1 MKRKLT
7 LWLYEPDEMADL
19 REGDHTLHFGN
30 YWDFHAGCSGTVMQ
44 FKDGTEI
51 DFKKEWHN
59 GIRRPREVAE
69 MVAKKI
75 GAEVLV
81 KHKKTPIEC

>member
-7 LWLYEPDEMADL
+7 LWLYGPHEMADL
-19 REGDHTLHFGN
+19 KEGRHRLHRGN
-30 YWDFHAGCSGTVMQ
+30 YWDFHAGCSGTLMH
-44 FKDGTEI
+44 FKDGTTI
-51 DFKKEWHN
+51 DFEKEWHD

-75 GAEVLV
+75 GAVVVV
-81 KHKKTPIEC
+81 KNKKTPIEC